1 MQIASVLILLTMTPF
16 MDPELHNRADKI
28 RNQLL
33 HLRDSL

>member
-1 MQIASVLILLTMTPF
+1 MNIGSVLFLLTVTPF
-16 MDPELHNRADKI
+16 MDPELQNRADKI

>member
-1 MQIASVLILLTMTPF
+1 MTPF
-16 MDPELHNRADKI
+16 MDPELQNRADKI